1 MGQLLLR
8 WFGVF
13 YFAIGIADVFAHDV
27 RGYEF
32 GLLNV
37 NMPHSLIHAVAG
49 LTWIL
54 GSFNPQ
60 LTKYLAWSGIGLFA
74 LLIGLGFA
82 PAVNP
87 LQGWVP
93 LDGNVLWF
101 HVLTLL
107 VLVGVALSSR
117 ETAEPVSS

>member
-13 YFAIGIADVFAHDV
+13 YLAVGAADIFAHDAH
-27 RGYEF
+27 GLEF

-37 NMPHSLIHAVAG
+37 NSPHSVIHAIAG
-49 LTWIL
+49 LTWIV

-60 LTKYLAWSGIGLFA
+60 ATKLLAWAGVGTFA

-82 PAVNP
+82 PTINP

-107 VLVGVALSSR
+107 ALATVALTSHNIP
-117 ETAEPVSS
+117 AEA